1 MIMTLV
7 LLVLAMI
14 SSYIVMISSVN
25 PKIDI
30 RRVNIDI
37 NKIPYIDSIRQ
48 NKNNIVDIVTET
60 SSRYIPKNY
69 EVLSNFDVSVDING
83 SNATSSNIDIKTEA
97 IPFGLEVL
105 LGVTSSL
112 LLDSFLPLEVMFTA
126 ESIFLA
132 YVTFIR
138 GVWIDRP
145 KRLEKDKSD
154 RSWGEIWQSSLDSVD
169 DPRLWFES
177 WFLYDAKFDDIKKE
191 DAQDFLSWAM
201 FQNVPSS
208 LDSVEKLE
216 VDESIKQIEHF
227 TSHRFPPRNDNK
239 PLISMRSSLEKFK
252 GYHKPLAFYLIT
264 QGIFGKV
271 MEKDLKANGF
281 VQDVSI
287 KPFRYFIKKPLTAT
301 IGTTDHLC
309 KPVVLFHGVGG
320 LPAYIKLCKAI
331 IEKIA
336 PSHPFILVEMV
347 SSS

>member
-1 MIMTLV
+1 V
-7 LLVLAMI
+7 
-14 SSYIVMISSVN
+14 IVSSVN

-48 NKNNIVDIVTET
+48 NKNSIVDISKKSIDIITDNVQN
-60 SSRYIPKNY
+60 YIPKNY
-69 EVLSNFDVSVDING
+69 EVLSNVDVNVDING
-83 SNATSSNIDIKTEA
+83 GNATSSNIDMKTEA

-112 LLDSFLPLEVMFTA
+112 LLDSFLPLEIIFTA

-138 GVWIDRP
+138 GVWIDKP
-145 KRLEKDKSD
+145 KRLEKDNSD
-154 RSWGEIWQSSLDSVD
+154 RSWSEIWQSSLDSVD

-177 WFLYDAKFDDIKKE
+177 WYLNDAKFDDISIE
-191 DAQDFLSWAM
+191 DAADFLSWAM
-201 FQNVPSS
+201 FQNVPSA
-208 LDSVEKLE
+208 LDSKEKMEL
-216 VDESIKQIEHF
+216 DESIKQIEHF
-227 TSHRFPPRNDNK
+227 TSHRFPPRHDKK
-239 PLISMRSSLEKFK
+239 PLVSMRSSLEKFK

-281 VQDVSI
+281 VQDVSV
-287 KPFRYFIKKPLTAT
+287 KPFRYFIKKPLTA
-301 IGTTDHLC
+301 IDTTDPLR

-347 SSS
+347 SSLSLSLSSL